1 MSHRISFIL
10 LVCAGLLW
18 GTGGITG
25 HALADSTGLSPGAIA
40 AYRLGLGGLLL
51 VGVQLARRQTVPR
64 GRGPWARI
72 LAVAALAAIFQ
83 SAYFASVAAGSVSS
97 ATLIAIGSAPIFV
110 VIAEWV
116 LHRRRPSR
124 AVLRPVVLGVA
135 GLALLIGAPA
145 GATSLGASIAAA
157 GLAAISGAA
166 FAGFTMLGRRR
177 LVGITEQSVVGYG
190 FLTGGLVLALATA
203 PFASL
208 RFGVTAHNVGLLA
221 LIATVPTA
229 LAYSL
234 FFRGLRGAS
243 ASTATVVALLE
254 PLTATV
260 LAIAIFG
267 DRLTVLGGLGAALL
281 LSSVLDA
288 GRTQVGPGLRR
299 SVG

>member
-1 MSHRISFIL
+1 MSHRSSFIL

-40 AYRLGLGGLLL
+40 AYRLGLGGALL
-51 VGVQLARRQTVPR
+51 VAVQLARRQPAPR
-64 GRGPWARI
+64 GRGPWARV
-72 LAVAALAAIFQ
+72 LAVAALAATFQ
-83 SAYFASVAAGSVSS
+83 SAYFASVAAGSVSA

-110 VIAEWV
+110 VIAEWAI
-116 LHRRRPSR
+116 HRRRPRS
-124 AVLRPVVLGVA
+124 AAIRPVVLGVA

-145 GATSLGASIAAA
+145 GATSLGASVGAA

-166 FAGFTMLGRRR
+166 FAGFTMLGRRP

-190 FLTGGLVLALATA
+190 FLTGGLILALATA
-203 PFASL
+203 PFAPLTL
-208 RFGVTAHNVGLLA
+208 RPSAHNLGLLA

-234 FFRGLRGAS
+234 FFRGLRGAT

-260 LAIAIFG
+260 LAIVIFG
-267 DRLTVLGGLGAALL
+267 DRLTVLGAVGAALL
-281 LSSVLDA
+281 LSSVVDA
-288 GRTQVGPGLRR
+288 GRPPVSP
-299 SVG
+299 S